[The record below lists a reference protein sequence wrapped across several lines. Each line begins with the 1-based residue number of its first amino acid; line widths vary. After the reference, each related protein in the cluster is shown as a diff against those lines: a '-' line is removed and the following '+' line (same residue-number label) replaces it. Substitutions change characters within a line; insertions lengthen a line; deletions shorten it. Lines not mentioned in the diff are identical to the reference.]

1 MGDQTLAIG
10 LEKEP
15 LVVAL
20 EQLGAKQLIET
31 AACVRLS
38 SAAALVAL
46 PVSTTATKARN
57 REMSM
62 SRRRL
67 HL

>member
-1 MGDQTLAIG
+1 
-10 LEKEP
+10 
-15 LVVAL
+15 V
-20 EQLGAKQLIET
+20 
-31 AACVRLS
+31 
-38 SAAALVAL
+38 AALVAL

-62 SRRRL
+62 SRRKL